1 MEELTSGYGLIEGP
15 VWDAK
20 RGLIF
25 SDVLNG
31 GAFAL
36 SAKSGEVST
45 VIEHRKGMGGMALH
59 KNGGIVVS
67 GRNISLKPKDGSATV
82 LLHDLDGTR
91 GEVGFNDLC
100 TDEVGRI
107 YVGSLAFSPVGEGA
121 EDETPQPGSLYRLNI
136 DGTTERIAEGIQ
148 LTNGLGFSPDGS
160 RLYHSDTLT
169 NVVWAYAIA
178 DDGSVGARTK
188 FGSLGDEFAP
198 DGLAVAIDGS
208 VWVADARGGQVAVF
222 EANGTARKS
231 IPVPLPMVTSL
242 CFGGG
247 DLSDLYIVTGSRD
260 SRRENGGTVFRI
272 QTETRG
278 IPVPL
283 ARVKPQR

>member
-1 MEELTSGYGLIEGP
+1 MEELTSGYELIEGP
-15 VWDAK
+15 VWDAE

-36 SAKSGEVST
+36 SPRSGVVSS

-59 KNGGIVVS
+59 ESGGMVVS
-67 GRNISLKPKDGSATV
+67 GRNVSLKPNDGSDTV
-82 LLHDLDGTR
+82 LLHDLDSTR

-100 TDEVGRI
+100 TDEIGRV
-107 YVGSLAFSPVGEGA
+107 YVGSLAFRPVGEGA
-121 EDETPQPGSLYRLNI
+121 EDETPQPGSLYRINL

-148 LTNGLGFSPDGS
+148 LTNGLGFSPDGT

-169 NVVWAYAIA
+169 NAVWAYPITRE
-178 DDGSVGARTK
+178 GSVGPRVK
-188 FGSLGDEFAP
+188 FGTLGDDFAP
-198 DGLAVAIDGS
+198 DGLAVAMDGS

-222 EANGTARKS
+222 EASGTARKS

-242 CFGGG
+242 CFGGK

-260 SRRENGGTVFRI
+260 SGRENGGTVFRM

-278 IPVPL
+278 VPVPL
-283 ARVKPQR
+283 ARVKPKA